1 MAFRDEADMRKA
13 QMFTIMNE
21 GFLTYGGMAGRDMNA
36 LAQGLLEGTEFE
48 YLETRINQ
56 VAYLG
61 KKLDEYGVPYQRP
74 AGGHAIFLD
83 AKKILTH
90 LPKEEFI
97 AQTLGI
103 ELYYPWCGDRLA
115 ARRP

>member
-1 MAFRDEADMRKA
+1 
-13 QMFTIMNE
+13 
-21 GFLTYGGMAGRDMNA
+21 MNA
-36 LAQGLLEGTEFE
+36 LAQGLMEGTEFE

-83 AKKILTH
+83 AK
-90 LPKEEFI
+90 
-97 AQTLGI
+97 
-103 ELYYPWCGDRLA
+103 RS
-115 ARRP
+115 